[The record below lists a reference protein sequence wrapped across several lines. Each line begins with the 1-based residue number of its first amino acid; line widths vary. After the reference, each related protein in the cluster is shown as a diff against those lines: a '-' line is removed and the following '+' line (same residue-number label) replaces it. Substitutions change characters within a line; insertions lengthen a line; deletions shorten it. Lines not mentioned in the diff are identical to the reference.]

1 MTHHAV
7 GEASRPAPDSP
18 PESKRRRLSCDA
30 SAESGDGGDGGCCS
44 AGEGR
49 GVAQAAT
56 TQLIWRL
63 GHTLN
68 NADADCGGDGLPV
81 PVSREVLGAA
91 CWNARRLFATGVQP
105 LQLLREQVAA
115 AAAAVSN
122 TPTTTSASDSGSDNV
137 DESPEEKAESEAALL
152 AAALILLSSKVAAAG
167 AACPATALVR
177 AYFAATSACPHMVS
191 DAARV
196 RAAQQLLHAEQAA
209 ARCLRWEVTG
219 CSIEGALAV
228 LCRRSPCSRQQ
239 EALAAAYAR
248 RACEAEQPATSQ
260 QQQRAL
266 STDAV
271 AEALRALAGV
281 TLAAVH
287 GSGSGRAD
295 IPARSQA
302 VLEALRLTPSP

>member
-7 GEASRPAPDSP
+7 GEATRPAPDSP

-30 SAESGDGGDGGCCS
+30 SAERDDDGGCRS
-44 AGEGR
+44 AGQGR

-81 PVSREVLGAA
+81 PVTREVLGAA

-122 TPTTTSASDSGSDNV
+122 TSTASDSGGEVD

-152 AAALILLSSKVAAAG
+152 AAAFILLSSKVAAAG
-167 AACPATALVR
+167 AACPAAALAR

-191 DAARV
+191 DAAHA
-196 RAAQQLLHAEQAA
+196 RAAQQLLRAEQAA
-209 ARCLRWEVTG
+209 VRCLRWEVTG
-219 CSIEGALAV
+219 CSIEGALAA

-248 RACEAEQPATSQ
+248 RACEGGQPATN
-260 QQQRAL
+260 QQRQQAL

-271 AEALRALAGV
+271 AEALHALAGV

-287 GSGSGRAD
+287 GFGGGHAD
-295 IPARSQA
+295 IPARSRA
-302 VLEALRLTPSP
+302 VLEALRLAPSP